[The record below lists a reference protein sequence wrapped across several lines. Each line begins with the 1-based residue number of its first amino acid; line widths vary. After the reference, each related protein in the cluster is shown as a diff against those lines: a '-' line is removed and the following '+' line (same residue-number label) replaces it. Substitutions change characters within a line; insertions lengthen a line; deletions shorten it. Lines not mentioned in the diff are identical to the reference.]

1 MQIDAEHDAPTD
13 PALIPT
19 GAIVSVA
26 EHALR
31 LSPFTADCRGRH
43 PLRYQFRT
51 PSCSSWTLSR
61 GAAAAA
67 GRQHRHGGLHHR
79 TRAAVL
85 RWRLSQRLASGARW
99 SPPLP
104 SRRTMLGARTISRR
118 SQSSKFP
125 LAGAATG
132 RDLPTGDGIPFR
144 QRRLICPF
152 GMRPQPP
159 RKPRAAAPIIATA
172 VGIAVRLFV
181 GPPFVGALTFSS
193 PGRATIRHELAF
205 VGGR

>member
-1 MQIDAEHDAPTD
+1 VQIDAEHDTPTD

-67 GRQHRHGGLHHR
+67 GRQHRHEGLHHR

-85 RWRLSQRLASGARW
+85 RWRLSQRLVSGARW

-118 SQSSKFP
+118 SQSSKYP
-125 LAGAATG
+125 PHRCCDRARSTD
-132 RDLPTGDGIPFR
+132 RRRHSVSSMRIDLPFR
-144 QRRLICPF
+144 NAASSAE
-152 GMRPQPP
+152 
-159 RKPRAAAPIIATA
+159 KPRAAAPIIATA
-172 VGIAVRLFV
+172 VGIAVRLIV